1 MEELTP
7 LFPLLTCDV
16 PTVYSNKQSYY
27 ECLCYIGYKLNEA
40 IEAINT
46 FTDDYKSYT
55 DKKVLELKEYVNNLN
70 KDLKTYVDSIDERI
84 NDRID
89 LEVSDLDDKIKALEK
104 SVSRQISEIIN
115 LVYKLND
122 EMKDY
127 VDNLIEQVYA
137 FIKTYIPSHIIVMNP
152 TRGYETDLNTALS
165 DMWDDLRYYGLTCN
179 EFDGLQMSCD
189 RFESHYMSAH
199 DFDLYGKKILVKDP
213 DLYMFDPISGDYSLI
228 KDVVYHIVDY
238 YHRDHAMTASSFDSA
253 KHITHFGT
261 SVALNITNFDNSN
274 ITCLAIDTNGGQYFT
289 A

>member
-1 MEELTP
+1 MAELTP
-7 LFPLLTCDV
+7 LFPLLACDV

-40 IEAINT
+40 IEAINS
-46 FTDDYKSYT
+46 FTEDYKNYT
-55 DKKVLELKEYVNNLN
+55 NDKIDELKQ
-70 KDLKTYVDSIDERI
+70 YVDSLNSDMKKYVDNLNEETNNKIDKEI
-84 NDRID
+84 AK
-89 LEVSDLDDKIKALEK
+89 LDEKIIALEK
-104 SVSRQISEIIN
+104 NISRQISELTN
-115 LVYKLND
+115 LIYKLND
-122 EMKDY
+122 NMKDY
-127 VDNLIEQVYA
+127 VDNEIESVYQ

-152 TRGYETDLNTALS
+152 TRGYETDLNIALS

-179 EFDGLQMSCD
+179 EFDDLQMSCN
-189 RFESHYMSAH
+189 RFESHYISAH
-199 DFDLYGKKILVKDP
+199 DFDLYGKKILVKDQ

-253 KHITHFGT
+253 KHITYSGT
-261 SVALNITNFDNSN
+261 YVALNTTNFDNSN

>member
-1 MEELTP
+1 MAELTP
-7 LFPLLTCDV
+7 LFPLLACDV

-89 LEVSDLDDKIKALEK
+89 IEVSELDDKIKDLEK

-127 VDNLIEQVYA
+127 VDVLIEQVYA

-152 TRGYETDLNTALS
+152 TKGYETSLDEALA

-179 EFDGLQMSCD
+179 EFDSLHLTCNV
-189 RFESHYMSAH
+189 FENYYLSAH
-199 DFDLYGKKILVKDP
+199 DFDLYGKKRLVKDSE
-213 DLYMFDPISGDYSLI
+213 LYMFNPNTGEYQFYQDVIYYLI
-228 KDVVYHIVDY
+228 DR
-238 YHRDHAMTASSFDSA
+238 YHRATGASATQHDSA
-253 KHITHFGT
+253 SKLSYNTTTYAFNV
-261 SVALNITNFDNSN
+261 SNFDKSN
-274 ITCLAIDTNGGQYFT
+274 YTCINIDTYGANYFI